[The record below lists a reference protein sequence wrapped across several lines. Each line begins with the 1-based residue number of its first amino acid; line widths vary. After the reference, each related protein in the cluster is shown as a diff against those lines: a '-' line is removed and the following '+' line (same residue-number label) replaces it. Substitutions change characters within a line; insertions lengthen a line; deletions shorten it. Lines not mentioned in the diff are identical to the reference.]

1 MTNKRTTRTARKH
14 ERKKQK
20 KSLWKRIALALA
32 TILSLIVLGVIG
44 TFIYFIATAP
54 ELDISKIDVAYS
66 SKFYDK
72 DGEMFADMGTENRI
86 KVQYEDLPQV
96 LIDAV
101 IATED
106 ARFFEHP
113 GIDLRRIAGAIVAN
127 IKHGFGSE
135 GASTITQQVVEHLF
149 LSPEKKLKLKV
160 QEQWLALQLERELS
174 KEQILEIYLN
184 KIFYGNNAYGV
195 AKAAEVYFG
204 IEDLHD
210 LNLVQAAMLAG
221 LPQRPSAYNPFEN
234 PDLMQERVHT
244 VLDLMVRHNKITKE
258 EAEEAKKV
266 DIRTVL
272 TDKKPD
278 PLPYEAF
285 RQQVIKELEE
295 KLPDVDI
302 FSAGLEIHTTLDQSI
317 QSHVEFLLTDSA
329 ENPIPYPD
337 EDLQAGMAV
346 LDTKTGEIRA
356 IGGSRNREN
365 VMGDNYAIKLD
376 RQPGSTIKPLLSFGP
391 AIEYEKWSTYHQV
404 KDDKPYRLP
413 SGHEIRN
420 WNRTYQGQVSI
431 RTALK
436 DSLNV
441 PTIHTFM
448 EIGPDRAK
456 KFAENLG
463 IKFADKHL
471 APNDAIGGTR
481 TTVTPLQ
488 MAGAFSAF
496 GNEGIYTEPHSVKKV
511 VFPDGSVIDLKP
523 KSEAVMADYTAYM
536 VTDIL
541 KDVLKNGTGRTA
553 NIPHLPVAGKTG
565 TTNVEGKSGA
575 NNSWFVGYTT
585 NYTIGV
591 WAGYS
596 KEHNRIIPDTRI
608 PQHLFRHTMTE
619 ISKDIETPD
628 FKKPDSVVE
637 LPIIKGSNPPEIA
650 SENTPSEHVTR
661 ELFVK
666 GTEPTNVSTE
676 FEQLEPVKNLT
687 AVYNEAANRIDI
699 SWDYDNTENIVFKVD
714 FSVDSGDMRHL
725 TTTEEMSAS
734 IDQVQVGSTY
744 TIQVVAIDEE
754 NDLMS
759 EPQSVKVTIE
769 GEEEEEEEEEENVPP
784 VSNLNAQYDA
794 GSMSIVVQW
803 SYNGPPASFEVTIN
817 GPQGTQTET
826 VTQQNL
832 RITNVL
838 PGETYT
844 INVTPVSGQVRGE
857 TRSVSITTDPLPQ
870 DEEPNDGG
878 GDGNGTENENGTD
891 HEEQTN
897 QHEEQM

>member
-1 MTNKRTTRTARKH
+1 
-14 ERKKQK
+14 
-20 KSLWKRIALALA
+20 
-32 TILSLIVLGVIG
+32 
-44 TFIYFIATAP
+44 
-54 ELDISKIDVAYS
+54 
-66 SKFYDK
+66 
-72 DGEMFADMGTENRI
+72 
-86 KVQYEDLPQV
+86 
-96 LIDAV
+96 
-101 IATED
+101 
-106 ARFFEHP
+106 
-113 GIDLRRIAGAIVAN
+113 IDLRRIAGAIVAN

-441 PTIHTFM
+441 PTMHTFM

-511 VFPDGSVIDLKP
+511 VLDR
-523 KSEAVMADYTAYM
+523 KSTR
-536 VTDIL
+536 L
-541 KDVLKNGTGRTA
+541 
-553 NIPHLPVAGKTG
+553 
-565 TTNVEGKSGA
+565 
-575 NNSWFVGYTT
+575 NS
-585 NYTIGV
+585 
-591 WAGYS
+591 S
-596 KEHNRIIPDTRI
+596 
-608 PQHLFRHTMTE
+608 
-619 ISKDIETPD
+619 
-628 FKKPDSVVE
+628 
-637 LPIIKGSNPPEIA
+637 
-650 SENTPSEHVTR
+650 HV
-661 ELFVK
+661 K
-666 GTEPTNVSTE
+666 
-676 FEQLEPVKNLT
+676 
-687 AVYNEAANRIDI
+687 
-699 SWDYDNTENIVFKVD
+699 
-714 FSVDSGDMRHL
+714 
-725 TTTEEMSAS
+725 
-734 IDQVQVGSTY
+734 
-744 TIQVVAIDEE
+744 
-754 NDLMS
+754 
-759 EPQSVKVTIE
+759 
-769 GEEEEEEEEEENVPP
+769 
-784 VSNLNAQYDA
+784 
-794 GSMSIVVQW
+794 
-803 SYNGPPASFEVTIN
+803 
-817 GPQGTQTET
+817 
-826 VTQQNL
+826 
-832 RITNVL
+832 
-838 PGETYT
+838 
-844 INVTPVSGQVRGE
+844 
-857 TRSVSITTDPLPQ
+857 
-870 DEEPNDGG
+870 
-878 GDGNGTENENGTD
+878 
-891 HEEQTN
+891 
-897 QHEEQM
+897 